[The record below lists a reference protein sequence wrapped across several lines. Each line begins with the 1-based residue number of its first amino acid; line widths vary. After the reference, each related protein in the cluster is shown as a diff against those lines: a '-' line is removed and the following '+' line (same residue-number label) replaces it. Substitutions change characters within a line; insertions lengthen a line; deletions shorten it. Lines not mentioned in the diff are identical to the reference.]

1 MKLIH
6 VILQVGERLGRLNV
20 EKQKAIEIEDY
31 DLAMVKK
38 VVCHCCYIHDRI
50 LIRRV
55 QLHIVC

>member
-38 VVCHCCYIHDRI
+38 VVCRCCYT
-50 LIRRV
+50 
-55 QLHIVC
+55 

>member
-38 VVCHCCYIHDRI
+38 VVCHCC
-50 LIRRV
+50 
-55 QLHIVC
+55 CT